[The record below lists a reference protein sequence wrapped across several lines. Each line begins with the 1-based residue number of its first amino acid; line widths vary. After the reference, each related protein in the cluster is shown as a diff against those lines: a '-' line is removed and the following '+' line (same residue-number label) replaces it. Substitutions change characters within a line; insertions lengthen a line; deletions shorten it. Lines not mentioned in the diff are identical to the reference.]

1 MLTEEDVK
9 DVVSRYPNL
18 ELSILNSTIFKNNHT
33 KRLLVYINS
42 KAFHYGS
49 NLLLEYD
56 YNGMPADGILQVNNG
71 NQHIYS
77 DWGYITEDSIY
88 LIENKKMKKKVRN
101 KEQFEKLI
109 TDSLKMVKEA
119 EVDLHLRKISKDFY
133 D

>member
-1 MLTEEDVK
+1 MITEEDVK

-18 ELSILNSTIFKNNHT
+18 ELSIKNNNLLGSHT
-33 KRLLVYINS
+33 KRLLVYVNS

-49 NLLLEYD
+49 NLLVEYD
-56 YNGMPADGILQVNNG
+56 YNGSPKDGILQVNNG

-88 LIENKKMKKKVRN
+88 LVENEKMRKKVRT

-109 TDSLKMVKEA
+109 TDSLRMIKEA
-119 EVDLHLRKISKDFY
+119 EVELHLRKISEDFY

>member
-1 MLTEEDVK
+1 MITEEDVIEI
-9 DVVSRYPNL
+9 VNRYPNL
-18 ELSILNSTIFKNNHT
+18 ELLIYDNNFKSNT

-49 NLLLEYD
+49 NLLVEYD
-56 YNGMPADGILQVNNG
+56 YNGKPKDGIFQVNNG

-77 DWGYITEDSIY
+77 DWSYITEDSIY
-88 LIENKKMKKKVRN
+88 LVENEKMKKKVRN

-109 TDSLKMVKEA
+109 KNSLKMIKEA
-119 EVDLHLRKISKDFY
+119 EVELHIRKISKDFY

>member
-1 MLTEEDVK
+1 MITEEDVTEI
-9 DVVSRYPNL
+9 VSRYPTL
-18 ELSILNSTIFKNNHT
+18 ELTITNPVPGSHT

-42 KAFHYGS
+42 KAFHYGC

-56 YNGMPADGILQVNNG
+56 YNGKPTDGILQVNNG

-88 LIENKKMKKKVRN
+88 LVENEKIKKKVRT

-109 TDSLKMVKEA
+109 TDSLKMIKEA
-119 EVDLHLRKISKDFY
+119 EVDLHIRKISKDF
-133 D
+133 

>member
-1 MLTEEDVK
+1 MITEEDVK

-18 ELSILNSTIFKNNHT
+18 ELSIKNNNLLGSHT

-49 NLLLEYD
+49 NLLVEYD
-56 YNGMPADGILQVNNG
+56 YNGKPKDGILQVNNG

-88 LIENKKMKKKVRN
+88 LVENEKMRKKVRT

-109 TDSLKMVKEA
+109 TDSLRMIKEA
-119 EVDLHLRKISKDFY
+119 EVELHLRKISEDF
-133 D
+133 